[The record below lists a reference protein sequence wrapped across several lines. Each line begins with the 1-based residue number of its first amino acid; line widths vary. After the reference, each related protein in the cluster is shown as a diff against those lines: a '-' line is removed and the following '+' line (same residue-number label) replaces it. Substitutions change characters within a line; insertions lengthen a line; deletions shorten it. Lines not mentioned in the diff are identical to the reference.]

1 MRTAL
6 NVLFV
11 VMIVVAVV
19 FAPVA
24 AFAQGTGSAPA
35 ASASSVSPLTV
46 VWDFLNSAFGISCVA
61 VAVIWL
67 LNRVYAKLPL
77 WKQYEGDVIAA
88 VRYAEKITE
97 GGQPASAEAK
107 LNAALQYVVKV
118 VEQVE
123 QRRLTTTETN
133 DIKQGIQVTHN
144 SLDASG
150 VLEPGA
156 TAGSP
161 DVASAK
167 SGGAA
172 Q

>member
-1 MRTAL
+1 MRRAL
-6 NVLFV
+6 RVLCV
-11 VMIVVAVV
+11 LMLVVAVV

-35 ASASSVSPLTV
+35 STAGFGTV

-67 LNRVYAKLPL
+67 LNKLYAKQPI

-88 VRYAEKITE
+88 VRYAEKLTE
-97 GGQPASAEAK
+97 GSAPASAEAK
-107 LNAALQYVVKV
+107 LNAALQYAVKII
-118 VEQVE
+118 EQVE
-123 QRRLTTTETN
+123 QRRLSADEVNTL
-133 DIKQGIQVTHN
+133 KQGIQVTHN

-150 VLEPGA
+150 VLEPG
-156 TAGSP
+156 TA
-161 DVASAK
+161 A
-167 SGGAA
+167 GGAT

>member
-1 MRTAL
+1 
-6 NVLFV
+6 
-11 VMIVVAVV
+11 MIVLCVLLMVVAMAMV
-19 FAPVA
+19 PTVA
-24 AFAQGTGSAPA
+24 MAQGSGAGTA
-35 ASASSVSPLTV
+35 ASGTSSLTV
-46 VWDFLNSAFGISCVA
+46 IWDFLNSAFGISCVA

-67 LNRVYAKLPL
+67 LNKLYSRQPL

-88 VRYAEKITE
+88 VRYAEKVTE

-123 QRRLTTTETN
+123 QRRLTTAETT
-133 DIKQGIQVTHN
+133 DLKQGIQMTHN

-150 VLEPGA
+150 VLLPDAPQAAGGA
-156 TAGSP
+156 T
-161 DVASAK
+161 
-167 SGGAA
+167 